1 MKALNKKLASSEKD
15 YQRLKTQLKSDAEQH
30 EKDLE
35 GMEGKLNESRR
46 TVEVTKRKLETA
58 ENTLSRT
65 SQGKND
71 LNKTLEKMEK
81 ELASVKKSTADTV
94 HQIKSEKIKLEKENK
109 EAACKI
115 AKMSDENVKLKSQL
129 NDEVQDLS
137 RTLNITKSE
146 LTAMSKAKTQLEE
159 AKKEL
164 EQKRDHDIAQALKS
178 KEAELNVKDQE
189 KDQLIKD
196 AEIKEKKYLM
206 DLLNAKAEATEAM
219 NKLTDELKKVEVEL
233 RSKTE
238 ALERLE
244 KAKKE
249 VSAAKEK
256 ALKKANRYL

>member
-81 ELASVKKSTADTV
+81 ELASVKKSTGDTV

-109 EAACKI
+109 EAASKI
-115 AKMSDENVKLKSQL
+115 AKMSEENLKLKSQL

-146 LTAMSKAKTQLEE
+146 LAAMSKAKTQLEE

-164 EQKRDHDIAQALKS
+164 EQKRDHDIAQALIMVKN
-178 KEAELNVKDQE
+178 NVQK
-189 KDQLIKD
+189 IFS
-196 AEIKEKKYLM
+196 
-206 DLLNAKAEATEAM
+206 NF
-219 NKLTDELKKVEVEL
+219 
-233 RSKTE
+233 
-238 ALERLE
+238 
-244 KAKKE
+244 
-249 VSAAKEK
+249 
-256 ALKKANRYL
+256 